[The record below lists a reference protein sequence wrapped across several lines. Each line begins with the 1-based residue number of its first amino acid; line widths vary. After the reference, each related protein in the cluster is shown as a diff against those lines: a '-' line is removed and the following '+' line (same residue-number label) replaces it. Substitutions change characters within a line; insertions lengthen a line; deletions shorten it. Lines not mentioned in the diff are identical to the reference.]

1 VSRMGLRS
9 EHKSNVTRRGERLLA
24 MDDGGS
30 LRLLFCG
37 VEGRSR
43 GLGGI
48 APAAFHG
55 KKKKNMQ
62 GAGDSRG
69 NRLGGK
75 KTGRALQGD
84 GSGWRL
90 KTTENRCSQGEMP
103 WVMTGKKIL
112 GAIVG
117 LGSQGR

>member
-55 KKKKNMQ
+55 KKKKKYAGRWGQQGESAGWKKNRQ
-62 GAGDSRG
+62 GAE
-69 NRLGGK
+69 
-75 KTGRALQGD
+75 GD

-90 KTTENRCSQGEMP
+90 KTTEKRCSQGEMP
-103 WVMTGKKIL
+103 WMMTGKKIL

-117 LGSQGR
+117 VGSQGR